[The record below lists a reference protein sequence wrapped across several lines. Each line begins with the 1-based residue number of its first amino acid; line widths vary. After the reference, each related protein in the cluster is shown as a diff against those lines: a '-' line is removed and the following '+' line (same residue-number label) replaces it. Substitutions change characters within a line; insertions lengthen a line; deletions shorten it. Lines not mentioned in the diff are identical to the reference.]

1 MYKALYRKYRPLDF
15 NQMIGQ
21 DAQVMSL
28 KNQIKNNEVSHAY
41 LFSGTRGTGKTS
53 AAKIFARAV
62 NCEHPIDGNPCN
74 KCKSCLSNLNNTS
87 VDVVEMDAA
96 SNNGVDD
103 IRDLKDK
110 VIYPPTFLKYKVY
123 IIDEVHM
130 LSKGAFNALLKILEE
145 PPSHLIFILAT
156 TEKEKIPA
164 TILSR
169 TQKFEFSRV
178 SLENII
184 KRLKYIS
191 QMEGKTLD
199 DEVYQLIAKTSD
211 GAMRDALSV
220 LDQLLSFDS
229 DHISIEKAMD
239 VLGISSSE
247 SLFELTS
254 AYLNKDA
261 ARAISVIDD
270 IAIQGK
276 DFLSLNN
283 QLLKHMRDL
292 MLVRTLKNPENLVYS
307 TYLKDFKEQA
317 ATCDLDN
324 ILDIIDELKD
334 LQVNLKYAENPRI
347 LLEMTSIKICNK
359 KNFKSLQM
367 NLDNLSKRVEKLEFL
382 SSLTKDSTNNKNI
395 YRQSLEKPNE
405 NDIINL
411 NSDMKSENE
420 VLEKSSQSDPLSVN
434 TEENSD
440 YNRSIDEDKKEY
452 HKNSLKNIDDQLVDN
467 EAPEKSLGINDI
479 KKDWNEILNDLKAVN
494 QVPLVGLLNDAKP
507 LSFENGT
514 LNICYGPG
522 HEFHLKST
530 NEPKRLEIIKSVL
543 KKRYSMDIDV
553 KISIADDT
561 TLKKLEDLFGKNFVE
576 NI

>member
-21 DAQVMSL
+21 DALVMSL

-261 ARAISVIDD
+261 ERAISVIDD

-382 SSLTKDSTNNKNI
+382 GSLTKDSSINKNI

-440 YNRSIDEDKKEY
+440 YDRSIDEDKKEY
-452 HKNSLKNIDDQLVDN
+452 HKNSLENIDDQFVDN
-467 EAPEKSLGINDI
+467 GAPEKSLGITDI

-514 LNICYGPG
+514 LNICYGLG

-543 KKRYSMDIDV
+543 KKRYGMDIDV

>member
-21 DAQVMSL
+21 DALVMSL

-62 NCEHPIDGNPCN
+62 NCEQPIDGNPCN
-74 KCKSCLSNLNNTS
+74 KCKSCLSILNNTS

-199 DEVYQLIAKTSD
+199 DEVYLLIAKTSD

-261 ARAISVIDD
+261 ARAVSVIDD

>member
-21 DAQVMSL
+21 DALVMSL

-62 NCEHPIDGNPCN
+62 NCEQPIDGNPCN
-74 KCKSCLSNLNNTS
+74 KCKSCLSILNNTS

-261 ARAISVIDD
+261 ERAISVIDD

-324 ILDIIDELKD
+324 ILDIIDELKE

-367 NLDNLSKRVEKLEFL
+367 NLDNLSKRVKKLEFL
-382 SSLTKDSTNNKNI
+382 GSLTKDSSINKNI
-395 YRQSLEKPNE
+395 YRQSLEKSNE

-420 VLEKSSQSDPLSVN
+420 VLEKSSKSDPISVN

-440 YNRSIDEDKKEY
+440 YDRSIDEDKKEY
-452 HKNSLKNIDDQLVDN
+452 HKNSLEKIDDQLVDN
-467 EAPEKSLGINDI
+467 EAPEKSLAINDI

-507 LSFENGT
+507 LSFENRT

-543 KKRYSMDIDV
+543 KKRYGMDIDV

>member
-21 DAQVMSL
+21 DALVMSL

-184 KRLKYIS
+184 KRLKYIN

-199 DEVYQLIAKTSD
+199 DEVYLLIAKTSD

-261 ARAISVIDD
+261 ERAISVIDD

-382 SSLTKDSTNNKNI
+382 GSLTKDSSINKNI
-395 YRQSLEKPNE
+395 YRQSLEKTNE

-420 VLEKSSQSDPLSVN
+420 VLEKSSQSDPISVN

-440 YNRSIDEDKKEY
+440 YDRSIDEDKKEY
-452 HKNSLKNIDDQLVDN
+452 HKNSLENIDDQLVDN
-467 EAPEKSLGINDI
+467 GAPEKSLGINDI

-543 KKRYSMDIDV
+543 KKRYGMDIDV

>member
-21 DAQVMSL
+21 DALVMSL

-199 DEVYQLIAKTSD
+199 DEVYLLIAKTSD

-382 SSLTKDSTNNKNI
+382 GSLTKDSSINKNI
-395 YRQSLEKPNE
+395 YRQSLEKTNE

-440 YNRSIDEDKKEY
+440 YDRSIDEDKKEY
-452 HKNSLKNIDDQLVDN
+452 HKNSLENIDDQLVDN

-543 KKRYSMDIDV
+543 KKRYGMDIDV

>member
-21 DAQVMSL
+21 DALVMSL

-199 DEVYQLIAKTSD
+199 DEVYLLIAKTSD

-382 SSLTKDSTNNKNI
+382 GSLTKDSSNNKNI

-420 VLEKSSQSDPLSVN
+420 VLEKSSQSDPLSIN

-452 HKNSLKNIDDQLVDN
+452 HKNSLENIDDQFVDN
-467 EAPEKSLGINDI
+467 GAPEKSLGITDI

-543 KKRYSMDIDV
+543 KKRYGMDIDV

>member
-21 DAQVMSL
+21 DALVMSL

-199 DEVYQLIAKTSD
+199 DEVYLLIAKTSD

-367 NLDNLSKRVEKLEFL
+367 NLDNLSKRVGKLEFL
-382 SSLTKDSTNNKNI
+382 GSLTKDSTNNKNI
-395 YRQSLEKPNE
+395 YRQSLEKTNE

-420 VLEKSSQSDPLSVN
+420 VLENSSQSDPLSIN

-452 HKNSLKNIDDQLVDN
+452 HKNSLENIDDQFVDN
-467 EAPEKSLGINDI
+467 GAPEKSLGINDI

-507 LSFENGT
+507 LSFENGI

-543 KKRYSMDIDV
+543 KKRYGMDIDV

>member
-21 DAQVMSL
+21 DALVMSL

-199 DEVYQLIAKTSD
+199 DEVYLLIAKTSD

-261 ARAISVIDD
+261 ERAISVIDD

-367 NLDNLSKRVEKLEFL
+367 NLDNLSKRVEKLEFIG
-382 SSLTKDSTNNKNI
+382 SLTKDSTNNKNI

-420 VLEKSSQSDPLSVN
+420 VLEKSSQSDPISIN

-440 YNRSIDEDKKEY
+440 YYRSIDEDKKEY
-452 HKNSLKNIDDQLVDN
+452 HKNSLENIDDQLVDN

-543 KKRYSMDIDV
+543 KKRYGMDIDV

>member
-21 DAQVMSL
+21 DALVMSL

-359 KNFKSLQM
+359 KNFKSLQL

-382 SSLTKDSTNNKNI
+382 GSLTKDSSINKNI

-420 VLEKSSQSDPLSVN
+420 VLEKSSQSDPISVN

-452 HKNSLKNIDDQLVDN
+452 HKNSLENIDDYFVDN
-467 EAPEKSLGINDI
+467 EAPEKSIGINDI

-543 KKRYSMDIDV
+543 KKRYGMDIDV

>member
-21 DAQVMSL
+21 DALVMSL

-199 DEVYQLIAKTSD
+199 DEVYFLIAKTSD
-211 GAMRDALSV
+211 GSMRDALSV

-367 NLDNLSKRVEKLEFL
+367 NLENLSKRVEKLEFL
-382 SSLTKDSTNNKNI
+382 GSLTKDSTNNKNI

-420 VLEKSSQSDPLSVN
+420 VLEKSSQSDPISVN

-452 HKNSLKNIDDQLVDN
+452 HKNSLEKIDDQLVDN

-543 KKRYSMDIDV
+543 KKRYGMDIDV
-553 KISIADDT
+553 KISIANDT

>member
-21 DAQVMSL
+21 DALVMSL

>member
-21 DAQVMSL
+21 DALVMSL

-199 DEVYQLIAKTSD
+199 DEVYLLIAKTSD

-359 KNFKSLQM
+359 KNFKSLQL

-382 SSLTKDSTNNKNI
+382 GSLTKDSSNNKNI
-395 YRQSLEKPNE
+395 YRQSLEKTNE

-452 HKNSLKNIDDQLVDN
+452 HKNSLENIDDQLVDN
-467 EAPEKSLGINDI
+467 EALEKSLGINDI

-543 KKRYSMDIDV
+543 KKRYGMDIDV

>member
-21 DAQVMSL
+21 DALVMSL

-74 KCKSCLSNLNNTS
+74 KCKSCLSNLNYTS

-261 ARAISVIDD
+261 ERAISVIDD

-382 SSLTKDSTNNKNI
+382 GYLTKDSSINKNI

-420 VLEKSSQSDPLSVN
+420 VLEKSSQSDPISVN

-452 HKNSLKNIDDQLVDN
+452 HKNSLENIDDQLVDN
-467 EAPEKSLGINDI
+467 EAPEKSLAINDI

-543 KKRYSMDIDV
+543 KKRYGMDIDV

>member
-21 DAQVMSL
+21 DALVMSL

-62 NCEHPIDGNPCN
+62 NCEHPIDGDPCN

-199 DEVYQLIAKTSD
+199 DEVYLLIAKTSD

-347 LLEMTSIKICNK
+347 LLEMTSIKICNN

-382 SSLTKDSTNNKNI
+382 GSLTKDSSNNKNI

-452 HKNSLKNIDDQLVDN
+452 HKNSLENIDDQLVDN

-543 KKRYSMDIDV
+543 KKRYGMDIDV

>member
-21 DAQVMSL
+21 DALVMSL

-199 DEVYQLIAKTSD
+199 DEVYLLIAKTSD

-367 NLDNLSKRVEKLEFL
+367 NLENLSKRVEKLEFL
-382 SSLTKDSTNNKNI
+382 GSLTKDSTNNKNI
-395 YRQSLEKPNE
+395 YKQSLEKPNE

-411 NSDMKSENE
+411 NSDMKSENDI
-420 VLEKSSQSDPLSVN
+420 LEKSSQSDPISVN
-434 TEENSD
+434 TEENSY

-452 HKNSLKNIDDQLVDN
+452 HKNSLENIDDQLVDN

-543 KKRYSMDIDV
+543 KKRYGMDIDV

>member
-21 DAQVMSL
+21 DALVMSL

-199 DEVYQLIAKTSD
+199 DEVYLLIAKTSD

-382 SSLTKDSTNNKNI
+382 GSLTKDSTNNKNI
-395 YRQSLEKPNE
+395 YMQSLEKPNE

-420 VLEKSSQSDPLSVN
+420 VLEKSSQSDPISVN

-452 HKNSLKNIDDQLVDN
+452 HKNSLEKIDDQLIDN

-543 KKRYSMDIDV
+543 KKRYGMDIDV

>member
-21 DAQVMSL
+21 DALVMSL

-199 DEVYQLIAKTSD
+199 DEVYLLIAKTSD

-367 NLDNLSKRVEKLEFL
+367 NLDNLSKRVGKLEFL
-382 SSLTKDSTNNKNI
+382 GSLTKDSTNNKNI
-395 YRQSLEKPNE
+395 YRQSLEKTNE

-420 VLEKSSQSDPLSVN
+420 VLEKSSQSDPISVN

-452 HKNSLKNIDDQLVDN
+452 HKNSLENIDDQFVDN
-467 EAPEKSLGINDI
+467 GAPEKSLGINDI

-522 HEFHLKST
+522 HEFHFKST

-543 KKRYSMDIDV
+543 KKRYGMDIDV

>member
-21 DAQVMSL
+21 DALVMSL

-199 DEVYQLIAKTSD
+199 DEVYLLIAKTSD

-382 SSLTKDSTNNKNI
+382 GSLTKDSTNNKNI
-395 YRQSLEKPNE
+395 YRQSLEKTNE

-420 VLEKSSQSDPLSVN
+420 VLEKSSQSDPISVN

-452 HKNSLKNIDDQLVDN
+452 HKNSLENIDDQLVDN

-543 KKRYSMDIDV
+543 KKRYGMDIDV

-561 TLKKLEDLFGKNFVE
+561 TLKKLEDLFGKNFVK

>member
-21 DAQVMSL
+21 DALVMSL

-199 DEVYQLIAKTSD
+199 DEVYLLIAKTSD

-261 ARAISVIDD
+261 ERAISVIDD

-382 SSLTKDSTNNKNI
+382 GSLTKDSSINKNI
-395 YRQSLEKPNE
+395 YRQSLEKTNE

-420 VLEKSSQSDPLSVN
+420 VLEKSSQSVPLSVN

-452 HKNSLKNIDDQLVDN
+452 HKNSLENIDDQLVDN
-467 EAPEKSLGINDI
+467 GAPEKSLGINDI

-543 KKRYSMDIDV
+543 KKRYGMDIDV

>member
-21 DAQVMSL
+21 DALVMSL

-199 DEVYQLIAKTSD
+199 DEVYLLIAKTSD

-367 NLDNLSKRVEKLEFL
+367 NLENLSKRVEKLEFL
-382 SSLTKDSTNNKNI
+382 GSLTKDSTNNKNI

-420 VLEKSSQSDPLSVN
+420 VLEKSSQSDPISVN

-452 HKNSLKNIDDQLVDN
+452 HKNSLEKIDDQLVDN

-543 KKRYSMDIDV
+543 KKRYGMDIDV
-553 KISIADDT
+553 KISIANDT

>member
-21 DAQVMSL
+21 DALVMSL

-382 SSLTKDSTNNKNI
+382 GSLTKDSSINKNI

-420 VLEKSSQSDPLSVN
+420 VLEKSSQSDPISVN

-452 HKNSLKNIDDQLVDN
+452 HKNSLENIDDYFVDN
-467 EAPEKSLGINDI
+467 EAPEKSIGINDI

-543 KKRYSMDIDV
+543 KKRYGMDIDV

>member
-21 DAQVMSL
+21 DALVMSL

-199 DEVYQLIAKTSD
+199 DEVYLLIAKTSD

-382 SSLTKDSTNNKNI
+382 GSLTKDSSINKNI

-452 HKNSLKNIDDQLVDN
+452 HKNSLENIDDQLVDN

-543 KKRYSMDIDV
+543 KKRYGMDIDV

>member
-1 MYKALYRKYRPLDF
+1 MYKALYRKYRPLNF

-21 DAQVMSL
+21 DALVMSL

-199 DEVYQLIAKTSD
+199 DEVYLLIAKTSD

-382 SSLTKDSTNNKNI
+382 GSLTKDSSINKNI

-440 YNRSIDEDKKEY
+440 YDRSIDEDKKEY
-452 HKNSLKNIDDQLVDN
+452 HKNSLENIDDQLVDN

-543 KKRYSMDIDV
+543 KKRYGMDIDV

>member
-21 DAQVMSL
+21 DALVMSL

-199 DEVYQLIAKTSD
+199 DEVYLLIAKTSD

-334 LQVNLKYAENPRI
+334 LKVNLKYAENPRI

-382 SSLTKDSTNNKNI
+382 GSLTKDSTNNKNI

-440 YNRSIDEDKKEY
+440 YDRSIDEDKKEY
-452 HKNSLKNIDDQLVDN
+452 HKNSLENIDDQFVDN
-467 EAPEKSLGINDI
+467 GAPEKSLGINDI

-543 KKRYSMDIDV
+543 KKRYGMDIDV

>member
-21 DAQVMSL
+21 DALVMSL

-62 NCEHPIDGNPCN
+62 NCEQPIDGNPCN
-74 KCKSCLSNLNNTS
+74 KCKSCLSILNNTS

-199 DEVYQLIAKTSD
+199 DEVYLLIAKTSD

-261 ARAISVIDD
+261 ERAISVIDD

-382 SSLTKDSTNNKNI
+382 GSLTKDSSINKNI

-440 YNRSIDEDKKEY
+440 YDRSIDEDKKEY
-452 HKNSLKNIDDQLVDN
+452 HKNSLENIDDQLVDN

-543 KKRYSMDIDV
+543 KKRYGMDIDV

>member
-21 DAQVMSL
+21 DALVMSL

-199 DEVYQLIAKTSD
+199 DEVYLLIAKTSD

-261 ARAISVIDD
+261 ERAISVIDD

-382 SSLTKDSTNNKNI
+382 GSLTKDSSINKNI
-395 YRQSLEKPNE
+395 YRQSLEKTNE

-440 YNRSIDEDKKEY
+440 YDRSIDEDKKEY
-452 HKNSLKNIDDQLVDN
+452 HKNSLENIDDQLVDN

-543 KKRYSMDIDV
+543 KKRYGMDIDV

>member
-21 DAQVMSL
+21 DALVMSL

-199 DEVYQLIAKTSD
+199 DEVYLLIAKTSD

-229 DHISIEKAMD
+229 DHISLEKAMD

-382 SSLTKDSTNNKNI
+382 GSLTKDSSINKNI

-452 HKNSLKNIDDQLVDN
+452 HKNSLENIDDQLVDN
-467 EAPEKSLGINDI
+467 EAPEKSLVINDI

-543 KKRYSMDIDV
+543 KKRYGMDIDV

>member
-21 DAQVMSL
+21 DALVMSL

-199 DEVYQLIAKTSD
+199 DEVYLLIAKTSD

-261 ARAISVIDD
+261 ERAISVIDD

-382 SSLTKDSTNNKNI
+382 GSLTKDSSINKNI
-395 YRQSLEKPNE
+395 YRQSLEKTNE

-452 HKNSLKNIDDQLVDN
+452 HKNSLENIDDQLVDN
-467 EAPEKSLGINDI
+467 GAPEKSLGINDI

-543 KKRYSMDIDV
+543 KKRYGMDIDV

>member
-21 DAQVMSL
+21 DALVMSL

-359 KNFKSLQM
+359 KNFKSLQL

-382 SSLTKDSTNNKNI
+382 GSLTKDSSINKNI

-440 YNRSIDEDKKEY
+440 YDRSIDEDKKEY
-452 HKNSLKNIDDQLVDN
+452 HKNSLENIDDYFVDN
-467 EAPEKSLGINDI
+467 EAPEKSIGINDI

-543 KKRYSMDIDV
+543 KKRYGMDIDV

>member
-21 DAQVMSL
+21 DALVMSL

-199 DEVYQLIAKTSD
+199 DEVYLLIAKTSD

-367 NLDNLSKRVEKLEFL
+367 NLENLSKRVEKLEFIG
-382 SSLTKDSTNNKNI
+382 SLTKDSSNNKNI

-420 VLEKSSQSDPLSVN
+420 VLEKSSQSDPISVN

-452 HKNSLKNIDDQLVDN
+452 HKNSLEKIDDQLVDN

-543 KKRYSMDIDV
+543 KKRYGMDIDV

>member
-21 DAQVMSL
+21 DALVMSL

-199 DEVYQLIAKTSD
+199 DEVYLLIAKTSD

-382 SSLTKDSTNNKNI
+382 GSLTKDSTNNKNI
-395 YRQSLEKPNE
+395 YRQSLEKTNE

-420 VLEKSSQSDPLSVN
+420 VLENSSQSDPLSVN

-440 YNRSIDEDKKEY
+440 YDRSIDEDKKEY
-452 HKNSLKNIDDQLVDN
+452 HKNSLENIDDQLVDN

-543 KKRYSMDIDV
+543 KKRYGMDIDV